1 MKRLGV
7 DVGGTFTDLI
17 YLDDAGGVR
26 VHKVPSTPADP
37 SAATMRGAL
46 ELCDA
51 AGVGPGEIDQF
62 FHGTTVA
69 TNIII
74 EHNGAEVGLITTRGF
89 RDILHIA
96 RHKKPLNWSN
106 FQDLPWQRYPLA
118 RRRHRI
124 PVTER
129 VTAPNGDVLL
139 PLSENEVRDAVRRL
153 KAAEVEAVAIC
164 FLFSFLNPAH
174 ERRAKEIVLEEFPE
188 AFLSVRHEVLP
199 QYREYEG
206 FSTVCL
212 NAYVGPKVSRY
223 VQGLAGA
230 MHERGFAGELH
241 LMTSAGGVM
250 TADSAAEKP
259 VSTLFSGPVAGLI
272 GGIWVGRTAGTPSVI
287 SLDVGGTS
295 ADIGVAPSGEVR
307 MRHLLDT
314 KVGDYH
320 AMLPMVEMDT
330 IGAGGGSIAY
340 VDAGG
345 IFRVGPRSA
354 GADPGPACYG
364 RGGEEPTATDCLLL
378 LGRVPAAGLLGGQ
391 LPLDEAAARRA
402 IERRL
407 ASALGM
413 SVEEAALAALEIQ
426 THTMVQAIEENS
438 VRRGYDP
445 RDFTLVAFGGG
456 GPLYACDIAQELG
469 IPQVVIPP
477 HPGITSA
484 MGLLATNVAYDY
496 VKTKMELLHE
506 ADAGRLEADFAAL
519 EEQAAAQLARDGF
532 SGNQALVERS
542 ADCRYVGQGYELR
555 IPLPGGS
562 IDAPWL
568 EGVRETF
575 HEHHERRYYR
585 RYDAAPIQLVNIHA
599 VGVGVLPDLAL
610 APLTQAESPDPAE
623 AAVERSEVTFVIA
636 GEPRRLLT
644 THYDRALLRAGHEV
658 EGPAIVRQFDSTTVV
673 NPGLRARVDAVGNL
687 LIDCSQVRDTGLTSL
702 APGAARAVGPES
714 ELDPVTLR
722 VIGGAFNA
730 VAHEMAQTAMRMS
743 FSSIIRESEDLGAG
757 LFDADGEELCE
768 SDTTP
773 LQAGPLPWSIRGI
786 LARMR
791 ETGQTIED
799 GDVFIHNHPY
809 HGASHSPDVMIAVP
823 IFHDGRHIAWSA
835 CVAHLLDIG
844 GSAPGINPDSIDL
857 WAEGKIYW
865 ALKLHQR
872 GARNDQLWRHIFDNV
887 RTGRMNEGD
896 VEALMSACFL
906 GRDRLL
912 EVVRTYG
919 VDAVMNAAAAWKDY
933 SERMLRREIEKIPDG
948 VYQSPVALFDN
959 DGQTLDKPLPIAT
972 KVIVSGSDLIV
983 DLEGTSP
990 EVPTG
995 INVPFQGST
1004 QMAAYFTVRSI
1015 FMDEATYEE
1024 FIPQNEGM
1032 FRPITVRA
1040 PKGCLFNPSFPRSC
1054 FSRFPQLQRLSDNIN
1069 LALAPVLGERAIA
1082 GTSAH
1087 CHFCAYTGFDEE
1099 SGEYWVY
1106 LEVNEGAYGG
1116 RYGKDGP
1123 DSVDTLIPN
1132 TRNNPIEEL
1141 EWRFPMRCER
1151 YELRDEPA
1159 APGKWRGGIGI
1170 VRQNRFL
1177 VDGFFGCEGTRQLE
1191 EDPPRGVFGGVNGL
1205 VGALT
1210 RNPGTAGEE
1219 AINAIV
1225 SGVPIRAGD
1234 LFEIVAPSG
1243 GGFGDPLER
1252 DPAQV
1257 REDVLD
1263 GFTTVQQAREAYG
1276 VVLGEPAL
1284 EVDLA
1289 GTVALREQLAQA
1301 RVEEQAARRLLTAD
1315 IMALT
1320 RE

>member
-1 MKRLGV
+1 VKRLGV

-17 YLDDAGGVR
+17 YVDDAGAVR

-37 SAATMRGAL
+37 SQATMDGAL
-46 ELCDA
+46 EICDL
-51 AGVGPGEIDQF
+51 AGMAPAEVDQF

-74 EHNGAEVGLITTRGF
+74 EHSGAEVGLITTRGF

-106 FQDLPWQRYPLA
+106 RQDLPWQRYPLA
-118 RRRHRI
+118 RRRHRM

-129 VTAPNGDVLL
+129 VTAPDGDVLV
-139 PLSENEVRDAVRRL
+139 PLDEDEVREAVRDL
-153 KAAEVEAVAIC
+153 KASGVEAIAIC

-174 ERRAKEIVLEEFPE
+174 EQRAREIVLEEFPE

-223 VQGLAGA
+223 VRGLVASMTAQGFDA
-230 MHERGFAGELH
+230 ELH
-241 LMTSAGGVM
+241 LMGSAGGVM
-250 TADSAAEKP
+250 TADGASEKP

-272 GGIWVGRTAGTPSVI
+272 GGIWAGRTAGAVNVI

-295 ADIGVAPSGEVR
+295 ADIGVAPGGEVR

-320 AMLPMVEMDT
+320 AMIPMVEMDA

-364 RGGEEPTATDCLLL
+364 SGGQEPTATDCLLV
-378 LGRVPAAGLLGGQ
+378 LGRIPREGLLGGRVE
-391 LPLDEAAARRA
+391 LDEAAARAA
-402 IERRL
+402 IDEHV
-407 ASALGM
+407 ASKLGM
-413 SVEEAALAALEIQ
+413 STEEAALAAMKIQ

-469 IPQVVIPP
+469 IPRVVIPP

-484 MGLLATNVAYDY
+484 MGLLSTNVSYD
-496 VKTKMELLHE
+496 VVTTRMELLDE
-506 ADAGRLEADFAAL
+506 LDPARLEADFREL

-532 SGNQALVERS
+532 AASDSVLERS
-542 ADCRYVGQGYELR
+542 AECRYVGQGYELR
-555 IPLPGGS
+555 IPLPPGE
-562 IDAPWL
+562 IDGDWV
-568 EGVRETF
+568 ERVREAF
-575 HEHHERRYYR
+575 HEHHEQRYYR
-585 RYDAAPIQLVNIHA
+585 RYDDAAIQLVNIHV
-599 VGVGVLPDLAL
+599 VGVGQLSELAL
-610 APLTQAESPDPAE
+610 ASLSEASSPD
-623 AAVERSEVTFVIA
+623 AAVAEVGESEVVFVVR
-636 GEPRRLLT
+636 GEAERHRT
-644 THYDRALLRAGHEV
+644 KHYDRALLAAGHEV
-658 EGPAIVRQFDSTTVV
+658 PGPAIIRQFDSTTVI
-673 NPGLRARVDAVGNL
+673 NPGLVARVDRVGNL
-687 LIDCSQVRDTGLTSL
+687 LVDCTRVRDTGLTSL
-702 APGAARAVGPES
+702 AAGAHATDGPES
-714 ELDPVTLR
+714 DLDPVTLR

-730 VAHEMAQTAMRMS
+730 VAREMGQTAMRMS

-757 LFDADGEELCE
+757 LFDAGGEELCE

-786 LARMR
+786 IERMR
-791 ETGQTIED
+791 ETGQAIED

-823 IFHDGRHIAWSA
+823 IFERGEHVAWSA

-865 ALKLHQR
+865 ALKLYER
-872 GARNDQLWRHIFDNV
+872 GVRNEQLWRHIFENV
-887 RTGRMNEGD
+887 RTGRMNQGD
-896 VEALMSACFL
+896 VEALTSACL
-906 GRDRLL
+906 TGRDRFLDL
-912 EVVRTYG
+912 IGRYGRNVVLS
-919 VDAVMNAAAAWKDY
+919 AATAWKDY

-948 VYQSPVALFDN
+948 VYEAPIALFDN
-959 DGQTLDKPLPIAT
+959 DGRTLDKPLPIAT
-972 KVIVSGSDLIV
+972 RVIVQGSDLVV

-995 INVPFQGST
+995 INVPFEGST
-1004 QMAAYFTVRSI
+1004 QMAAYFTVRSA

-1040 PKGCLFNPSFPRSC
+1040 PKGSLFNPTFPRSC
-1054 FSRFPQLQRLSDNIN
+1054 FSRFPQLQLLADSIN
-1069 LALAPVLGERAIA
+1069 LALAPVLGERAMA
-1082 GTSAH
+1082 GTSGH
-1087 CHFCAYTGFDEE
+1087 CHFCAYTGFDEA

-1106 LEVNEGAYGG
+1106 LEVNEGSYGG
-1116 RYGKDGP
+1116 RYGKDGL

-1159 APGKWRGGIGI
+1159 APGRWRGGIGI
-1170 VRQNRFL
+1170 VRENRFL
-1177 VDGFFGCEGTRQLE
+1177 VDGFFGCEGNRHLPQ
-1191 EDPPRGVFGGVNGL
+1191 DPPRGVFGGVNGQ
-1205 VGALT
+1205 VGSVT
-1210 RNPGTAGEE
+1210 RNPESDDEE
-1219 AINAIV
+1219 AINAMV
-1225 SGVPIRAGD
+1225 TGVPIRAGD
-1234 LFEIVAPSG
+1234 VFRVITPSG
-1243 GGFGDPLER
+1243 GGFGDPLAR

-1263 GFTTVQQAREAYG
+1263 GFTTVEQARQCYG
-1276 VVLGEPAL
+1276 VVLDGDEIDVAATATL
-1284 EVDLA
+1284 RAELA
-1289 GTVALREQLAQA
+1289 ERSAAA
-1301 RVEEQAARRLLTAD
+1301 VEEVAR
-1315 IMALT
+1315 
-1320 RE
+1320 

>member
-1 MKRLGV
+1 M
-7 DVGGTFTDLI
+7 
-17 YLDDAGGVR
+17 
-26 VHKVPSTPADP
+26 
-37 SAATMRGAL
+37 
-46 ELCDA
+46 
-51 AGVGPGEIDQF
+51 
-62 FHGTTVA
+62 
-69 TNIII
+69 
-74 EHNGAEVGLITTRGF
+74 
-89 RDILHIA
+89 
-96 RHKKPLNWSN
+96 
-106 FQDLPWQRYPLA
+106 
-118 RRRHRI
+118 

-129 VTAPNGDVLL
+129 VTAPNGEVLV
-139 PLSENEVRDAVRRL
+139 PLDEVEVRDAVRSL
-153 KAAEVEAVAIC
+153 KAAGVESIAVC
-164 FLFSFLNPAH
+164 FLFSFLNAEH

-212 NAYVGPKVSRY
+212 NAYVGPKVSHY
-223 VQGLAGA
+223 VRGLAGA
-230 MHERGFAGELH
+230 MRERGFAGELH

-250 TADSAAEKP
+250 TAESAAEKP

-320 AMLPMVEMDT
+320 AMIPMVEMDA

-364 RGGEEPTATDCLLL
+364 RGGAEPAATDCLLA
-378 LGRVPAAGLLGGQ
+378 LGRIPARGLLGGR
-391 LPLDEAAARRA
+391 LPLDLDAARAA
-402 IERRL
+402 IETNLCRRL
-407 ASALGM
+407 GM
-413 SVEEAALAALEIQ
+413 TVEEAALSALKIQ

-456 GPLYACDIAQELG
+456 GPLYACDIAQELE
-469 IPQVVIPP
+469 IPQVVVPP

-496 VKTKMELLHE
+496 VRTEMAPLQE
-506 ADAGRLEADFAAL
+506 ADPVRLEADFAEL
-519 EEQAAAQLARDGF
+519 EAQAAAQLERDGF
-532 SGNQALVERS
+532 SGVSALLERS

-555 IPLPGGS
+555 IPLPPGPV
-562 IDAPWL
+562 DAAWL
-568 EGVRETF
+568 ERARETF
-575 HEHHERRYYR
+575 HEQHERRYYR
-585 RYDAAPIQLVNIHA
+585 RYDEAPIQLVNIHS
-599 VGVGVLPDLAL
+599 VGVGTLPELAL
-610 APLTQAESPDPAE
+610 APVPQAESAEPAE
-623 AAVERSEVTFVIA
+623 ALTGEADVTFVVR
-636 GEPRRLLT
+636 GEPQRLRT
-644 THYDRALLRAGHEV
+644 SQYDRGLLKAGHEV
-658 EGPAIVRQFDSTTVV
+658 AGPAIVHQFDSTTVV
-673 NPGLRARVDAVGNL
+673 NPGLVARVDAVGNL
-687 LIDCSQVRDTGLTSL
+687 LIDCSTVRDTGITSL
-702 APGAARAVGPES
+702 AAGVAAAAGPES

-786 LARMR
+786 LERMR
-791 ETGQTIED
+791 ETGQEIED

-823 IFHDGRHIAWSA
+823 IFHGGRHIAWSA

-865 ALKLHQR
+865 ALKLHA
-872 GARNDQLWRHIFDNV
+872 GGVRNEQLWRHIFENV

-896 VEALMSACFL
+896 VEALLSACLL

-912 EVVRTYG
+912 EVVDKYG
-919 VDAVMNAAAAWKDY
+919 LDSVMRAATSWKDY
-933 SERMLRREIEKIPDG
+933 SEAMLRREIERIPDG
-948 VYQSPVALFDN
+948 VYEAPLALFDN
-959 DGQTLDKPLPIAT
+959 DGRTLDKPLPIAT
-972 KVIVSGSDLIV
+972 KVIIQGSDLIV

-1015 FMDEATYEE
+1015 FMDEATYDE

-1040 PKGCLFNPSFPRSC
+1040 PKGCLYNPTFPRSC
-1054 FSRFPQLQRLSDNIN
+1054 FSRFPQLQRLADNIN
-1069 LALAPVLGERAIA
+1069 LALAPALGERAMA
-1082 GTSAH
+1082 GSSAH

-1099 SGEYWVY
+1099 TGEYWVY

-1159 APGKWRGGIGI
+1159 APGQWRGGIGI
-1170 VRQNRFL
+1170 VRENRFL

-1191 EDPPRGVFGGVNGL
+1191 EDPPRGMFGGVNGL

-1219 AINAIV
+1219 AINAMV
-1225 SGVPIRAGD
+1225 SGVPIHAGD
-1234 LFEIVAPSG
+1234 LFQIVAPSG
-1243 GGFGDPLER
+1243 GGFGNPLER
-1252 DPAQV
+1252 DPLQV

-1263 GFTTVQQAREAYG
+1263 GFTTIEQARDAYG
-1276 VVLGEPAL
+1276 VVIDGETT

-1289 GTVALREQLAQA
+1289 ETVAVRDSLAERREQPAV
-1301 RVEEQAARRLLTAD
+1301 R
-1315 IMALT
+1315 
-1320 RE
+1320 

>member
-1 MKRLGV
+1 MKRFGV

-17 YLDDAGGVR
+17 YLDDAGAVS
-26 VHKVPSTPADP
+26 VHKVASTPADP
-37 SAATMRGAL
+37 SLATVEGAV
-46 ELCDA
+46 ELCGGS
-51 AGVGPGEIDQF
+51 GVAPAEIDQF

-74 EHNGAEVGLITTRGF
+74 EHKGAEVGLITTKGF

-96 RHKKPLNWSN
+96 RHKKPFNWSN
-106 FQDLPWQRYPLA
+106 LQELPWQRYPLS
-118 RRRHRI
+118 RRRHRLT
-124 PVTER
+124 VSER
-129 VTAPNGDVLL
+129 VVPPNGDILV
-139 PLSENEVRDAVRRL
+139 PLDEDEVRAAVRQL
-153 KAAEVEAVAIC
+153 KAAGVEAVAVC

-206 FSTVCL
+206 LSTVCL

-223 VQGLAGA
+223 VRGLARA
-230 MHERGFAGELH
+230 MGERGFGGELH

-250 TADSAAEKP
+250 TADSAAETP

-272 GGIWVGRTAGTPSVI
+272 GGIWVGQTAGTPSVI

-295 ADIGVAPSGEVR
+295 ADIGVAPHGDVR

-314 KVGDYH
+314 KVGQYD
-320 AMLPMVEMDT
+320 AMIPMVEMDT
-330 IGAGGGSIAY
+330 IGAGGGSVAY
-340 VDAGG
+340 IDAGG

-364 RGGEEPTATDCLLL
+364 QGGEEPTATDCLLM
-378 LGRVPAAGLLGGQ
+378 LGRIPSAGLLGGR
-391 LPLDEAAARRA
+391 LPLDEAAALSAVEQRV
-402 IERRL
+402 
-407 ASALGM
+407 ASKLGM
-413 SVEEAALAALEIQ
+413 TVEEAALAALKIQ

-469 IPQVVIPP
+469 VPQIVIPP

-484 MGLLATNVAYDY
+484 MGLLATNVAYDH
-496 VKTKMELLHE
+496 VRTRMELL
-506 ADAGRLEADFAAL
+506 DAVETTQLQADFETL
-519 EEQAAAQLARDGF
+519 EREAVAQLERDGF
-532 SGNQALVERS
+532 TGEAALLERS

-555 IPLPGGS
+555 VPLPSGPIDGS
-562 IDAPWL
+562 WL
-568 EGVRETF
+568 DRVRRTF

-585 RYDAAPIQLVNIHA
+585 RYEEAPIQLVNIHV
-599 VGVGVLPDLAL
+599 VGAGVLPELAL
-610 APLTQAESPDPAE
+610 APLPAASAADPA
-623 AAVERSEVTFVIA
+623 AAKIGDSEVTFVVR
-636 GEPRRLLT
+636 GEAVRLPT
-644 THYDRALLRAGHEV
+644 PHYDRALLQVGHEIA
-658 EGPAIVRQFDSTTVV
+658 GPAVIRQFDSTTVV
-673 NPGLRARVDAVGNL
+673 NPELVARVDQVGNL
-687 LIDCSQVRDTGLTSL
+687 LIDCSRVRDTGITSL
-702 APGAARAVGPES
+702 SAGTEVGAGPES
-714 ELDPVTLR
+714 ELDPVSLR

-730 VAHEMAQTAMRMS
+730 IAHEMAQTAMRMS

-757 LFDADGEELCE
+757 LFDAAGEELCE

-786 LARMR
+786 LDRMR
-791 ETGQTIED
+791 ETGQAIED

-823 IFHDGRHIAWSA
+823 IFHEGRHVAWSA

-865 ALKLHQR
+865 ALKLEER
-872 GARNDQLWRHIFDNV
+872 GVRNDQLWRHIFDNV

-896 VEALMSACFL
+896 VEALLSACLL
-906 GRDRLL
+906 GRDHFL
-912 EVVRTYG
+912 EIVGKYG
-919 VDAVMNAAAAWKDY
+919 VDSVLKAASAWKDY
-933 SERMLRREIEKIPDG
+933 SEQMLRREIAKIPDG
-948 VYQSPVALFDN
+948 AYEAPLALFDN
-959 DGQTLDKPLPIAT
+959 DGRTLDKPLPIAT
-972 KVIVSGSDLIV
+972 TVIIQGSDLIV

-995 INVPFQGST
+995 INVPFEGST
-1004 QMAAYFTVRSI
+1004 QMAAYFTARSI

-1069 LALAPVLGERAIA
+1069 AALAPVLGERAIA

-1087 CHFCAYTGFDEE
+1087 CHFCAYTGFDEA

-1106 LEVNEGAYGG
+1106 LEVNEGSYGG
-1116 RYGKDGP
+1116 RYGKDGMDAV
-1123 DSVDTLIPN
+1123 DSLIPN

-1159 APGKWRGGIGI
+1159 APGKWRGGMGI

-1177 VDGFFGCEGTRQLE
+1177 VEGYFGCEGTRQLE
-1191 EDPPRGVFGGVNGL
+1191 EDPPRGVFGGANGL
-1205 VGALT
+1205 VGSLT
-1210 RNPGTAGEE
+1210 RNPGRPDEE
-1219 AINAIV
+1219 PINAMV
-1225 SGVPIRAGD
+1225 TGVPIRAGD
-1234 LFEIVAPSG
+1234 LFQIVAPNG

-1252 DPAQV
+1252 DPLQV
-1257 REDVLD
+1257 RDDVLD
-1263 GFTTVQQAREAYG
+1263 GFTTPEQARRAYG
-1276 VVLGEPAL
+1276 VVLDEKTL
-1284 EVDLA
+1284 DVDLA
-1289 GTVALREQLAQA
+1289 ETVALRAQLA
-1301 RVEEQAARRLLTAD
+1301 EERERAPA
-1315 IMALT
+1315 MAL
-1320 RE
+1320 R

>member
-1 MKRLGV
+1 MNRLGV

-17 YLDDAGGVR
+17 YLDEAGSVR

-37 SAATMRGAL
+37 SDGTMRGAL
-46 ELCDA
+46 ELCEA

-129 VTAPNGDVLL
+129 VTAPDGDVLL
-139 PLSENEVRDAVRRL
+139 SLAEDEVRAAVRQL
-153 KAAEVEAVAIC
+153 KAAGVEAIAIC
-164 FLFSFLNPAH
+164 FLFSFLNSEH

-223 VQGLAGA
+223 VKGLAGA
-230 MHERGFAGELH
+230 MQERGFAGELH

-295 ADIGVAPSGEVR
+295 ADIGVAPAGEVR

-320 AMLPMVEMDT
+320 AMIPMVEMDA

-364 RGGEEPTATDCLLL
+364 RGGEEPAATDCLLM
-378 LGRVPAAGLLGGQ
+378 LGRIPAAGLLGGR
-391 LPLDEAAARRA
+391 LPLDERAARAA
-402 IERRL
+402 IETRL
-407 ASALGM
+407 CGPLGM
-413 SVEEAALAALEIQ
+413 SVEEAALAALKIQ

-484 MGLLATNVAYDY
+484 MGLLATNVAYDH
-496 VKTKMELLHE
+496 VQTKMELLHE
-506 ADAGRLEADFAAL
+506 ADSARLESDFAEL

-532 SGNQALVERS
+532 AGGQALLERS

-555 IPLPGGS
+555 ITLPAGPV
-562 IDAPWL
+562 DAGWI
-568 EGVRETF
+568 ERARETF
-575 HEHHERRYYR
+575 HDQHERRYYR
-585 RYDAAPIQLVNIHA
+585 RYDEAPIQIVNIHA
-599 VGVGVLPDLAL
+599 VGVGALPELAL
-610 APLTQAESPDPAE
+610 APVPEAGSSDPAE
-623 AAVERSEVTFVIA
+623 AATGEAEVTFVVS
-636 GEPRRLLT
+636 GEPTRLPT
-644 THYDRALLRAGHEV
+644 VHFDRALLKAGHEV
-658 EGPAIVRQFDSTTVV
+658 TGPAIIHQFDSTTVV
-673 NPGLRARVDAVGNL
+673 NPGLVARVDGVGNL
-687 LIDCSQVRDTGLTSL
+687 VVDCSEVRDTGLTSL
-702 APGAARAVGPES
+702 AAGAARAVGPES

-757 LFDADGEELCE
+757 LFDAEGEELCE

-791 ETGQTIED
+791 ETGQEIED

-809 HGASHSPDVMIAVP
+809 YGASHSPDVMIAVP

-872 GARNDQLWRHIFDNV
+872 GVRNEQLWRHIFENV

-896 VEALMSACFL
+896 VEALLSACL
-906 GRDRLL
+906 MGRDRLL
-912 EVVRTYG
+912 EVVEKYG
-919 VDAVMNAAAAWKDY
+919 VDAVMNAASAWKDY
-933 SERMLRREIEKIPDG
+933 SERMLRAEIEKIPDG
-948 VYQSPVALFDN
+948 VYEAPLALFDN
-959 DGQTLDKPLPIAT
+959 DGRTLDKPLPIAT
-972 KVIVSGSDLIV
+972 KVIVEGSNLTV

-1032 FRPITVRA
+1032 FRPITIRA
-1040 PKGCLFNPSFPRSC
+1040 PKGCLYNPSFPRSC

-1069 LALAPVLGERAIA
+1069 LALAPVLGERAMA
-1082 GTSAH
+1082 GSSAH
-1087 CHFCAYTGFDEE
+1087 CHFCAYTGFDTE

-1116 RYGKDGP
+1116 RYGKDGL

-1141 EWRFPMRCER
+1141 EWRFPLRCER

-1177 VDGFFGCEGTRQLE
+1177 VEGYFGCEGTRQLPD
-1191 EDPPRGVFGGVNGL
+1191 DPPRGMFGGVNGL
-1205 VGALT
+1205 VGSLT
-1210 RNPGTAGEE
+1210 RNPGTSGEE
-1219 AINAIV
+1219 AINAMV
-1225 SGVPIRAGD
+1225 TGVTIHAGD
-1234 LFEIVAPSG
+1234 LFQIVAPNG

-1252 DPAQV
+1252 DPLQV

-1263 GFTTVQQAREAYG
+1263 GFTTHGQAREAYG
-1276 VVLGEPAL
+1276 VALDEATL

-1289 GTVALREQLAQA
+1289 GTVALRKRLA
-1301 RVEEQAARRLLTAD
+1301 EERPREDAAQRLATQD

>member
-1 MKRLGV
+1 VKRLGV

-17 YLDDAGGVR
+17 YLDDEGAVR

-37 SAATMRGAL
+37 SAATMAGAL
-46 ELCDA
+46 ELCSA
-51 AGVGPGEIDQF
+51 AGVEPRDVGQF

-74 EHNGAEVGLITTRGF
+74 EHTGAEVGLITTRGF

-106 FQDLPWQRYPLA
+106 FQDLPWQSHPLA

-129 VTAPNGDVLL
+129 VTAPEGDVLV
-139 PLSENEVRDAVRRL
+139 PLDEDEVRAAVRTL
-153 KAAEVEAVAIC
+153 KAAGVEAVAIC

-174 ERRAKEIVLEEFPE
+174 ERRAKEIVLEELPD

-223 VQGLAGA
+223 VRGLAAA
-230 MHERGFAGELH
+230 MRERGFAGDLH

-250 TADSAAEKP
+250 TAEGAAEKP

-295 ADIGVAPSGEVR
+295 ADIGVAPGGEVR

-320 AMLPMVEMDT
+320 AMIPMVEMDA

-364 RGGEEPTATDCLLL
+364 RGGTEPTATDCLLA
-378 LGRVPAAGLLGGQ
+378 LGRIPAAGLLGGR
-391 LPLDEAAARRA
+391 LPLDEAAARAA
-402 IERRL
+402 IETHL
-407 ASALGM
+407 AAKLGT
-413 SVEEAALAALEIQ
+413 SVEEAALDALKIQ

-469 IPQVVIPP
+469 IPGIVIPP

-484 MGLLATNVAYDY
+484 MGLLATDVAYDF
-496 VKTKMELLHE
+496 VKTKMELLDQVDR
-506 ADAGRLEADFAAL
+506 DALQDDFRAL

-532 SGNQALVERS
+532 TGEQAFVERF

-555 IPLPGGS
+555 IPLPAGD
-562 IDAPWL
+562 IDASWL
-568 EGVRETF
+568 ERARETF
-575 HEHHERRYYR
+575 HEHHQRRYYR
-585 RYDAAPIQLVNIHA
+585 RYDEAPIQLVNIRT
-599 VGVGVLPDLAL
+599 VGAGLLPELAL
-610 APLTQAESPDPAE
+610 ARLPAAAGTDPSE
-623 AAVERSEVTFVIA
+623 AQTGESEVAFVVA
-636 GEPRRLLT
+636 GDVRWLATRR
-644 THYDRALLRAGHEV
+644 YDRALLRAGHEV
-658 EGPAIVRQFDSTTVV
+658 AGPAIVHQFDSTTVV
-673 NPGLRARVDAVGNL
+673 NPGLVARVDPVGNL

-702 APGAARAVGPES
+702 APGAAVAAGPQS

-730 VAHEMAQTAMRMS
+730 IAHEMAQTAMRMS

-791 ETGQTIED
+791 ETGQAIED

-823 IFHDGRHIAWSA
+823 IFHDGRHVAWSA

-896 VEALMSACFL
+896 VEALISACLL
-906 GRDRLL
+906 GRDRLVEL
-912 EVVRTYG
+912 VSTYG
-919 VDAVMNAAAAWKDY
+919 VDPVLRAAAVWKDY
-933 SERMLRREIEKIPDG
+933 SETMLRREIEKLPDG
-948 VYQSPVALFDN
+948 VYEAPVALFDN
-959 DGQTLDKPLPIAT
+959 DGQTLDRPLPIAT
-972 KVIVSGSDLIV
+972 RVVVSGSDLVI

-1004 QMAAYFTVRSI
+1004 QMAAYFTIRSI

-1069 LALAPVLGERAIA
+1069 LALAPALGERAIA

-1087 CHFCAYTGFDEE
+1087 CHFCAYTGFDEAT
-1099 SGEYWVY
+1099 GEYWVY

-1116 RYGKDGP
+1116 RHGKDGL

-1170 VRQNRFL
+1170 VRENRFL

-1191 EDPPRGVFGGVNGL
+1191 EDPPRGVFGGANGL

-1210 RNPGTAGEE
+1210 RNPGRPGEE
-1219 AINAIV
+1219 GINAIV

-1234 LFEIVAPSG
+1234 LFQIVAPSG

-1263 GFTTVQQAREAYG
+1263 GFTTVEQAREAYG
-1276 VVLGEPAL
+1276 VVLDAETL
-1284 EVDLA
+1284 ELDLA
-1289 GTVALREQLAQA
+1289 ETSALRE
-1301 RVEEQAARRLLTAD
+1301 RLRD
-1315 IMALT
+1315 GVVVGG
-1320 RE
+1320 

>member
-1 MKRLGV
+1 VRRLGV

-17 YLDDAGGVR
+17 VVDDDGAVT
-26 VHKVPSTPADP
+26 VHKVPSTPVDP
-37 SAATMRGAL
+37 SQGTMQGAL
-46 ELCDA
+46 ELCEL
-51 AGVGPGEIDQF
+51 VGAQPSEIGQL

-69 TNIII
+69 TNIIL

-106 FQDLPWQRYPLA
+106 FQELPWQTHPLA
-118 RRRHRI
+118 RRRNRL

-129 VTAPNGDVLL
+129 VSAPNGDVLVAL
-139 PLSENEVRDAVRRL
+139 DEGEVREAARTLRTAGVDAV
-153 KAAEVEAVAIC
+153 AVC
-164 FLFSFLNPAH
+164 FLFSFLNPEH
-174 ERRAKEIVLEEFPE
+174 ERRAAEIVREEFPE

-223 VQGLAGA
+223 VVELESA
-230 MHERGFAGELH
+230 MAEKGFGGELH

-250 TADSAAEKP
+250 TGQSAAEKP

-272 GGIWVGRTAGTPSVI
+272 GGIWVGRAAGHPSVI

-295 ADIGVAPSGEVR
+295 ADIGVAPEGEVR

-314 KVGDYH
+314 RVGDYH
-320 AMLPMVEMDT
+320 AMIPMVEMDA

-345 IFRVGPRSA
+345 MFKVGPRSA

-364 RGGEEPTATDCLLL
+364 RGGSEPAATDCLLV
-378 LGRVPAAGLLGGQ
+378 LGRIPHTGLLGGRV
-391 LPLDEAAARRA
+391 PVDVDAAREA
-402 IERRL
+402 IRVNLAER
-407 ASALGM
+407 LGM
-413 SVEEAALAALEIQ
+413 SVEEAALAALQIQ

-469 IPQVVIPP
+469 IPQVLVPP

-484 MGLLATNVAYDY
+484 MGLLATNVSYDQ
-496 VKTKMELLHE
+496 VTTRMEGL
-506 ADAGRLEADFAAL
+506 DAVDLEALANDFERL
-519 EEQAAAQLARDGF
+519 EEQALAQLARDGF
-532 SGNQALVERS
+532 EGDEALLERS
-542 ADCRYVGQGYELR
+542 ADCRYLGQGYELR
-555 IPLPGGS
+555 VPMPGGP
-562 IDAPWL
+562 IGEEWRARA
-568 EGVRETF
+568 RETF
-575 HEHHERRYYR
+575 HVYHERRYYR
-585 RYDAAPIQLVNIHA
+585 RYDDAAIQLVNIHV
-599 VGVGVLPDLAL
+599 VGAGVLPELEL
-610 APLTQAESPDPAE
+610 APLETAESPDPSQARLAE
-623 AAVERSEVTFVIA
+623 EPVTFVVEGVPQTLRTVIY
-636 GEPRRLLT
+636 ERTRLL
-644 THYDRALLRAGHEV
+644 AGHEV
-658 EGPAIVRQFDSTTVV
+658 AGPAIVRQFDSTTVV
-673 NPGLRARVDAVGNL
+673 NPGLVARVDEVGNL
-687 LIDCSQVRDTGLTSL
+687 LVDCSQMRSTGLTSL
-702 APGAARAVGPES
+702 VSGALQAGGPET

-730 VAHEMAQTAMRMS
+730 IAHEMAQAAMRMS

-757 LFDADGEELCE
+757 LFDATGEELCE

-786 LARMR
+786 LERMG
-791 ETGQTIED
+791 ELGEPIED

-823 IFHDGRHIAWSA
+823 IFVDGDHVAWSA

-844 GSAPGINPDSIDL
+844 GSAPGINPSSIDL

-865 ALKLHQR
+865 ALKVHER
-872 GARNDQLWRHIFDNV
+872 GVRNRQLWRHIFENV

-896 VEALMSACFL
+896 LEALMSACFL
-906 GRDRLL
+906 GRDRFR
-912 EVVRTYG
+912 EVVEKYG
-919 VDAVMNAAAAWKDY
+919 LDGVMRAASAWKDY
-933 SERMLRREIEKIPDG
+933 SESMLRREIEKIPDG
-948 VYQSPVALFDN
+948 VYEAPVALFDN
-959 DGQTLDKPLPIAT
+959 DGETLDRPLPIHT
-972 KVIVSGSDLIV
+972 KVIVKGSDMII

-995 INVPFQGST
+995 INVPFLGST

-1015 FMDEATYEE
+1015 FMDEATYAE

-1040 PKGCLFNPSFPRSC
+1040 PKGSLFNPTFPRSC
-1054 FSRFPQLQRLSDNIN
+1054 FSRFPQLQRLADNIV
-1069 LALAPVLGERAIA
+1069 LALAPVLGDRAMA

-1087 CHFCAYTGFDEE
+1087 CHFCAYTGFDAEA
-1099 SGEYWVY
+1099 GEYWVY
-1106 LEVNEGAYGG
+1106 LEVNEGSYGG
-1116 RYGKDGP
+1116 RRGKDGMDAV
-1123 DSVDTLIPN
+1123 DSLIPN

-1141 EWRFPMRCER
+1141 EWSFPLRCER

-1159 APGKWRGGIGI
+1159 APGEWRGGIGI
-1170 VRQNRFL
+1170 VRENRFL
-1177 VDGFFGCEGTRQLE
+1177 VEGFFGCEGTRQLE
-1191 EDPPRGVFGGVNGL
+1191 IDPPRGVEGGINGL
-1205 VGALT
+1205 VGALVK
-1210 RNPGTAGEE
+1210 NPGTPAEE
-1219 AINAIV
+1219 PLNAIV
-1225 SGVPIRAGD
+1225 TGVPIRPGD
-1234 LFEIVAPSG
+1234 LFRIVAPNG
-1243 GGFGDPLER
+1243 GGFGDPLKREPWR
-1252 DPAQV
+1252 V

-1263 GFTTVQQAREAYG
+1263 GFATLEQAREAYG
-1276 VVLGEPAL
+1276 VVLDEATL
-1284 EVDLA
+1284 ELDA
-1289 GTVALREQLAQA
+1289 AATIALREE
-1301 RVEEQAARRLLTAD
+1301 RSSVEAGEG
-1315 IMALT
+1315 
-1320 RE
+1320 

>member
-1 MKRLGV
+1 
-7 DVGGTFTDLI
+7 
-17 YLDDAGGVR
+17 
-26 VHKVPSTPADP
+26 VHTP
-37 SAATMRGAL
+37 
-46 ELCDA
+46 
-51 AGVGPGEIDQF
+51 
-62 FHGTTVA
+62 
-69 TNIII
+69 
-74 EHNGAEVGLITTRGF
+74 
-89 RDILHIA
+89 
-96 RHKKPLNWSN
+96 
-106 FQDLPWQRYPLA
+106 
-118 RRRHRI
+118 
-124 PVTER
+124 
-129 VTAPNGDVLL
+129 
-139 PLSENEVRDAVRRL
+139 
-153 KAAEVEAVAIC
+153 
-164 FLFSFLNPAH
+164 
-174 ERRAKEIVLEEFPE
+174 
-188 AFLSVRHEVLP
+188 
-199 QYREYEG
+199 YREYEG

-223 VQGLAGA
+223 VRGLAGA
-230 MHERGFAGELH
+230 MQEQGFAGELH

-250 TADSAAEKP
+250 TAAGAAEKP

-295 ADIGVAPSGEVR
+295 ADIGVAPGGEVR

-314 KVGDYH
+314 RVGDYH
-320 AMLPMVEMDT
+320 AMIPMVEMDM

-364 RGGEEPTATDCLLL
+364 RGGEEPTATDCLLV
-378 LGRVPAAGLLGGQ
+378 LGRLPEAGLLGGR
-391 LPLDEAAARRA
+391 LPLDEAAARVA
-402 IERRL
+402 IETGL
-407 ASALGM
+407 AAKLVA
-413 SVEEAALAALEIQ
+413 SVEEAALAALKIQ
-426 THTMVQAIEENS
+426 THAMVQAIEENS

-469 IPQVVIPP
+469 IPKIVIPP

-484 MGLLATNVAYDY
+484 MGLLATDVAYDF
-496 VKTKMELLHE
+496 VKTKMELLE
-506 ADAGRLEADFAAL
+506 QVDRAALEADFRAL
-519 EEQAAAQLARDGF
+519 EEQATAQLARDGF
-532 SGNQALVERS
+532 RGEPALVERF

-555 IPLPGGS
+555 IPLPAGRTDS
-562 IDAPWL
+562 AWL
-568 EGVRETF
+568 ERVRETF

-585 RYDAAPIQLVNIHA
+585 RYYEAPIQLVNIRT
-599 VGVGVLPDLAL
+599 VGVGALPELAL
-610 APLTQAESPDPAE
+610 APLSAADGPDPA
-623 AAVERSEVTFVIA
+623 AAQIGESEVAFVVR
-636 GEPRRLLT
+636 GETRWLATRR
-644 THYDRALLRAGHEV
+644 YDRSLLKAGHEV
-658 EGPAIVRQFDSTTVV
+658 AGPAIVHQFDSTTVV
-673 NPGLRARVDAVGNL
+673 NPGLVARVDTVGNL
-687 LIDCSQVRDTGLTSL
+687 LIDCSAVRDTGLTSL
-702 APGAARAVGPES
+702 APGAAVTAGPES

-730 VAHEMAQTAMRMS
+730 IAHEMAQTAMRMS

-757 LFDADGEELCE
+757 LFDAQGEELCE

-791 ETGQTIED
+791 ETGQAIED

-823 IFHDGRHIAWSA
+823 IFHEGRHIAWSA

-872 GARNDQLWRHIFDNV
+872 GVRNDQLWRHIFDNV

-896 VEALMSACFL
+896 VEGLMSACFL
-906 GRDRLL
+906 GRDRLVEL
-912 EVVRTYG
+912 VTKYG
-919 VDAVMNAAAAWKDY
+919 VDPVMKASTAWKDY
-933 SERMLRREIEKIPDG
+933 SETMLRREIEKLPDG
-948 VYQSPVALFDN
+948 VYEAPVALFDN
-959 DGQTLDKPLPIAT
+959 DGRTLDKPLPIAT

-1004 QMAAYFTVRSI
+1004 QMAAYFSVRSI

-1040 PKGCLFNPSFPRSC
+1040 PKGCLFNPNFPRSC

-1069 LALAPVLGERAIA
+1069 LALSPVLGERAIA

-1087 CHFCAYTGFDEE
+1087 CHFCAYTGFDEQ

-1116 RYGKDGP
+1116 RYGKDGL

-1170 VRQNRFL
+1170 VRENRFL

-1191 EDPPRGVFGGVNGL
+1191 DDPPRGVLHGANGL
-1205 VGALT
+1205 VGSLT
-1210 RNPGTAGEE
+1210 RNPSGPDEE

-1234 LFEIVAPSG
+1234 LFRIVAPNG

-1263 GFTTVQQAREAYG
+1263 GFTTLEQAREAYG
-1276 VVLGEPAL
+1276 VVLDEATL
-1284 EVDLA
+1284 EVDVEATATLRA
-1289 GTVALREQLAQA
+1289 GL
-1301 RVEEQAARRLLTAD
+1301 AARR
-1315 IMALT
+1315 
-1320 RE
+1320 RESAGARP

>member
-1 MKRLGV
+1 MRRLGV

-17 YLDDAGGVR
+17 SLDDVGGVR

-37 SAATMRGAL
+37 SAATMHGAL
-46 ELCDA
+46 ELCEA

-74 EHNGAEVGLITTRGF
+74 EHAGAEVGLITTRGF

-106 FQDLPWQRYPLA
+106 FQDLPWQSHPLA
-118 RRRHRI
+118 RRRNRI

-129 VTAPNGDVLL
+129 VTAPDGEVLL
-139 PLSENEVRDAVRRL
+139 PLAEDEVRDAVRTL
-153 KAAEVEAVAIC
+153 KAAGVEAIAVC
-164 FLFSFLNPAH
+164 FLFSFLNPEH

-223 VQGLAGA
+223 VRGLAGA
-230 MHERGFAGELH
+230 MQERGFAGELH

-250 TADSAAEKP
+250 TAESAAEKP

-272 GGIWVGRTAGTPSVI
+272 GGIWVGRTAGMPSVI

-295 ADIGVAPSGEVR
+295 ADIGVAPAGEVR

-314 KVGDYH
+314 KVGNYH
-320 AMLPMVEMDT
+320 AMIPMVEMDT
-330 IGAGGGSIAY
+330 IGAGGGSVAY

-364 RGGEEPTATDCLLL
+364 RGGEEPAATDCLLV
-378 LGRVPAAGLLGGQ
+378 LGRLPAGGLLGGRV
-391 LPLDEAAARRA
+391 PLDESAARAA
-402 IERRL
+402 IETRL
-407 ASALGM
+407 CEPLHL
-413 SVEEAALAALEIQ
+413 SVEEAALAALKIQ

-445 RDFTLVAFGGG
+445 RDFALVAFGGG

-506 ADAGRLEADFAAL
+506 AKPERLEGDFREL

-532 SGNQALVERS
+532 SGDQAVLERS

-555 IPLPGGS
+555 IALPPGPVD
-562 IDAPWL
+562 DAWL
-568 EGVRETF
+568 ERASETF
-575 HEHHERRYYR
+575 HDQHERRYYR
-585 RYDAAPIQLVNIHA
+585 RYDEAPIQIVNIHA
-599 VGVGVLPDLAL
+599 VGVGTLPELAL
-610 APLTQAESPDPAE
+610 APVAVADGPDPSDAE
-623 AAVERSEVTFVIA
+623 TGESEVTFVVRGA
-636 GEPRRLLT
+636 TERLDT
-644 THYDRALLRAGHEV
+644 RHYDRALLKTGHEV
-658 EGPAIVRQFDSTTVV
+658 AGPAIIHQFDSTTVV
-673 NPGLRARVDAVGNL
+673 NPGLVARVDAVGNL
-687 LIDCSQVRDTGLTSL
+687 LVDCSAVRDTGLTSL
-702 APGAARAVGPES
+702 APDAATAAGPES
-714 ELDPVTLR
+714 ALDPVTLR
-722 VIGGAFNA
+722 VVGGAFNA

-757 LFDADGEELCE
+757 LFDAEGEELCE

-786 LARMR
+786 LERMR
-791 ETGQTIED
+791 ETGQEIED

-823 IFHDGRHIAWSA
+823 IFHEGRHVAWSA

-872 GARNDQLWRHIFDNV
+872 GVRNEQLWRHIFENV

-896 VEALMSACFL
+896 VEALLSACLL

-912 EVVRTYG
+912 EVVGKYG
-919 VDAVMNAAAAWKDY
+919 LDAVMTAASAWKDY
-933 SERMLRREIEKIPDG
+933 SEAMLRRGDREDSRRRLRGAARALRQRRANARQAAAHRDEGDREGKRPHRRPRGHEPRGADRDQRALPGLDPDG
-948 VYQSPVALFDN
+948 RLFHGSQHLHGRGHLRRVHPAERGDVPSDQGAGARGLPLQPELPALVLL
-959 DGQTLDKPLPIAT
+959 TL
-972 KVIVSGSDLIV
+972 
-983 DLEGTSP
+983 
-990 EVPTG
+990 
-995 INVPFQGST
+995 
-1004 QMAAYFTVRSI
+1004 
-1015 FMDEATYEE
+1015 
-1024 FIPQNEGM
+1024 
-1032 FRPITVRA
+1032 
-1040 PKGCLFNPSFPRSC
+1040 
-1054 FSRFPQLQRLSDNIN
+1054 
-1069 LALAPVLGERAIA
+1069 
-1082 GTSAH
+1082 
-1087 CHFCAYTGFDEE
+1087 
-1099 SGEYWVY
+1099 
-1106 LEVNEGAYGG
+1106 
-1116 RYGKDGP
+1116 
-1123 DSVDTLIPN
+1123 
-1132 TRNNPIEEL
+1132 
-1141 EWRFPMRCER
+1141 
-1151 YELRDEPA
+1151 PA
-1159 APGKWRGGIGI
+1159 AAAPLG
-1170 VRQNRFL
+1170 QH
-1177 VDGFFGCEGTRQLE
+1177 Q
-1191 EDPPRGVFGGVNGL
+1191 PR
-1205 VGALT
+1205 A
-1210 RNPGTAGEE
+1210 RAR
-1219 AINAIV
+1219 AR
-1225 SGVPIRAGD
+1225 RAGD
-1234 LFEIVAPSG
+1234 GGQLGALPLLRIHRLRPG
-1243 GGFGDPLER
+1243 GGR
-1252 DPAQV
+1252 
-1257 REDVLD
+1257 
-1263 GFTTVQQAREAYG
+1263 
-1276 VVLGEPAL
+1276 VLGLPRGQRGRLRRPVRQGRARLRRHADPEHAQQPDRGAR
-1284 EVDLA
+1284 
-1289 GTVALREQLAQA
+1289 VALSAALRAL
-1301 RVEEQAARRLLTAD
+1301 RAARRAGGARQVAGRHRHRAPEPVPRRGLLRLRGHATAR
-1315 IMALT
+1315 AGSAAGPVRR
-1320 RE
+1320 RERPRRLADPQPGHVRRGGDQRDGDRSADPRRRPLPDRGAERRRLR

>member
-1 MKRLGV
+1 VRRLGV

-17 YLDDAGGVR
+17 SVDESGGVR

-37 SAATMRGAL
+37 ALATMRGAL
-46 ELCDA
+46 ELCEA
-51 AGVGPGEIDQF
+51 AGVGPGAIDQL

-74 EHNGAEVGLITTRGF
+74 EHTGAEVGLITTAGF

-118 RRRHRI
+118 RRRHRL
-124 PVTER
+124 PVHER
-129 VTAPNGDVLL
+129 VTAPRGDVLV
-139 PLSENEVRDAVRRL
+139 PLDEEEVRAAVRRL
-153 KAAEVEAVAIC
+153 RDAGVEAIAIC

-174 ERRAKEIVLEEFPE
+174 EQRAKEIVLEEYPE
-188 AFLSVRHEVLP
+188 VFLSVRHEVLP

-223 VQGLAGA
+223 VRGLADA

-250 TADSAAEKP
+250 TASGAVEKP

-295 ADIGVAPSGEVR
+295 ADIGVAPDGEVR

-314 KVGDYH
+314 RVGDYH
-320 AMLPMVEMDT
+320 AMIPMVEMDT

-364 RGGEEPTATDCLLL
+364 RGGREPTATDCLLAV
-378 LGRVPAAGLLGGQ
+378 GRLPEAGLLGGRV
-391 LPLDEAAARRA
+391 PLDAAAARDA
-402 IERRL
+402 IEAGL
-407 ASALGM
+407 AAKLGT
-413 SVEEAALAALEIQ
+413 SVEEAALAALKIQ

-484 MGLLATNVAYDY
+484 MGLLATNVAYDF
-496 VKTKMELLHE
+496 VQTKMEALDQVDQEVLQ
-506 ADAGRLEADFAAL
+506 ADFAAL
-519 EEQAAAQLARDGF
+519 GEQAAAQLARDGF
-532 SGNQALVERS
+532 GAADALVERF

-555 IPLPGGS
+555 IPVPGGR
-562 IDAPWL
+562 IDPAW
-568 EGVRETF
+568 VARARETF
-575 HEHHERRYYR
+575 HDHHERRYYR
-585 RYDAAPIQLVNIHA
+585 RYDEAPIQVVNIRT
-599 VGVGVLPDLAL
+599 VGVGVLPELAFAQL
-610 APLTQAESPDPAE
+610 PAAVGADPTEAQIGESE
-623 AAVERSEVTFVIA
+623 AAFVVQ
-636 GEPRRLLT
+636 GETCRLPARR
-644 THYDRALLRAGHEV
+644 YDRALLKAGHEV
-658 EGPAIVRQFDSTTVV
+658 PGPAIVYQFDSTTVV
-673 NPGLRARVDAVGNL
+673 NPGLVARVDSVGNL
-687 LIDCSQVRDTGLTSL
+687 LIDTAAVRDTGLTSL
-702 APGAARAVGPES
+702 APGAALSAGPES
-714 ELDPVTLR
+714 ELDPVTVR

-730 VAHEMAQTAMRMS
+730 IAHEMAQTAMRMS

-791 ETGQTIED
+791 ETGQPIEE

-823 IFHDGRHIAWSA
+823 IFDRSGPHPPQHIAWSA

-865 ALKLHQR
+865 ALKLEER
-872 GARNDQLWRHIFDNV
+872 GVRNGQLWRHVFDNV

-912 EVVRTYG
+912 EVVRIYG
-919 VDAVMNAAAAWKDY
+919 VDALLQAATAWKDY
-933 SERMLRREIEKIPDG
+933 SERMLRREIEKVPDG
-948 VYQSPVALFDN
+948 VYESPVALFDN
-959 DGQTLDKPLPIAT
+959 DGRTLDRPLPIAT

-1015 FMDEATYEE
+1015 FMDEATYAE

-1032 FRPITVRA
+1032 FRPITIRA

-1069 LALAPVLGERAIA
+1069 LALSPVLGERAIA

-1087 CHFCAYTGFDEE
+1087 CHFCAYTGFDEQ

-1116 RYGKDGP
+1116 RYGKDGL

-1159 APGKWRGGIGI
+1159 APGRWRGGIGI
-1170 VRQNRFL
+1170 VRENRFL
-1177 VDGFFGCEGTRQLE
+1177 VEGYFGCEGTRQLE
-1191 EDPPRGVFGGVNGL
+1191 EDPPRGVLGGQNGL
-1205 VGALT
+1205 VGSLT
-1210 RNPGTAGEE
+1210 RNPGKADEE

-1225 SGVPIRAGD
+1225 SGVPIREGD
-1234 LFEIVAPSG
+1234 LFRIVAPNG
-1243 GGFGDPLER
+1243 GGFGDPLDR
-1252 DPAQV
+1252 DPLQV

-1263 GFTTVQQAREAYG
+1263 GFTTPEQAREAYG
-1276 VVLGEPAL
+1276 VVLDEVTL
-1284 EVDLA
+1284 ELDEA
-1289 GTVALREQLAQA
+1289 ATVSLRAERSPERA
-1301 RVEEQAARRLLTAD
+1301 ETAV
-1315 IMALT
+1315 L
-1320 RE
+1320 R